1 MGEEKD
7 PTSLESGQEE
17 REDFGLAALFPKKE
31 LHRVVSEEPTGPE
44 PVGPSLFQ
52 YGKSKP
58 KSQVWK
64 WLLPTLGVGLA
75 IFFLIAFWDSLP
87 MSVWFA
93 GDPTVASEAIYE
105 TAWAAKE
112 AGNSKSALAEFRR
125 LVRKYPH
132 TPKAREA
139 QFQLGEL
146 ERQFKESMSALE
158 RYGAVL
164 AVKGDD
170 SLALEAH
177 LRRAE
182 IYLGFG
188 KNEEGISELVPFWAD
203 SLRSRKAFE
212 ARMLAASTL
221 ASLGQADSALILY
234 EATARADTAGWY
246 KAQVRKNIAK
256 IYEGKSDFAMAR
268 AQYESIAAAT
278 GEQDPL
284 HTWALEQAIAMK
296 DKERQGK

>member
-1 MGEEKD
+1 MKEDQDRTPEDRDGEDEN
-7 PTSLESGQEE
+7 
-17 REDFGLAALFPKKE
+17 FGLAALFPRPEEKKLVPE
-31 LHRVVSEEPTGPE
+31 APVGPE

-52 YGKSKP
+52 YGLSKP
-58 KSQVWK
+58 KSEAWK
-64 WLLPTLGVGLA
+64 WWVPALGVGLA
-75 IFFLIAFWDSLP
+75 VVLLIAFWDSLP
-87 MSVWFA
+87 MSVWFT
-93 GDPTVASEAIYE
+93 GDPAVASEAIYE
-105 TAWAAKE
+105 MAWTAKE
-112 AGNSKSALAEFRR
+112 TGNSKTALQQFRR

-132 TPKAREA
+132 SPKAREA

-146 ERQFKESMSALE
+146 ERHFKESMSALE
-158 RYGAVL
+158 RYGEVIAT
-164 AVKGDD
+164 KRDD

-188 KNEEGISELVPFWAD
+188 KDEEGIAELAPFWAD

-221 ASLGQADSALILY
+221 ASLGQADSSLILY
-234 EATARADTAGWY
+234 EAVARSDTAGWY

-256 IYEGKSDFAMAR
+256 IYERKADFVMAK

-284 HTWALEQAIAMK
+284 HTWALEQAIAMR
-296 DKERQGK
+296 DKEQQGN